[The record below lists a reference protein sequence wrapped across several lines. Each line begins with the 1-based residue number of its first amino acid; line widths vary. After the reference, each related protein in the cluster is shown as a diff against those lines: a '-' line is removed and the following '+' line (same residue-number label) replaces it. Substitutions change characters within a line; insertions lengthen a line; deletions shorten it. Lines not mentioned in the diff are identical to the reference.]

1 MDHNSHT
8 CKQSI
13 FSNEN
18 SNTQNIDIDIYIIKK
33 LTLNEFINKMDEK
46 EYKKVI
52 EDDINYINNIN
63 DYNKIN
69 KDSILYNTFNSN
81 SNKFFYLI
89 ENFNYNIL
97 AFIDNLI
104 NNQKFYIFDRDF
116 YNKLNKIN
124 IDFSKINF
132 NNICENDININ
143 LSAKTLL
150 NFVCKSKKNI
160 YLKCFLEKIIYYS
173 NVELCKEFINKRPYF
188 LKSQLDFDFLRFFC
202 ESLEYKNHNSYPLD
216 KKLKKEDFNIY
227 QIWKLLLPYFVNK
240 FDLILI
246 GEKLS
251 IVLNSIVVKHN
262 AIKFFE
268 LFEKYDIP
276 INLNYVDHY
285 NFHVLSDSLKYGTCD
300 TLNYL
305 INKKVSIPEVT
316 YFTQEVDIIEC
327 CFYNYNYKVSKI
339 FLEYLK
345 SNIQENNNKC
355 ITYFTKKER
364 IYNYINTIFQ
374 SYKKKIENM
383 SYYNKNNNKNKNII
397 KSSMKK
403 QLSLLFD
410 FINNDSL
417 YKVNNINIK
426 QEYLNEFKHCAIVQI
441 INNNVNIAFFEKY
454 DIKNI
459 NINLIISKVNIFQ
472 NGKNKEFLISYFND
486 KTYFNNFVKD
496 ICNSLCQCKIEEYME
511 IIKRKNIIIKSCNQQ
526 FDVDVNNLI
535 INFLKNSHLC
545 SKCKENNNLDF
556 IIDFMKKYFLKN
568 SNFETDSLF
577 YYYFNSYSVSNLE
590 HHTKYTTNQLL
601 KKYFLNGLSFSDLIY
616 NPDKKRHYTNSYY
629 YKLDY
634 DKLIEKLKKENIT
647 KEQKILLSYVLINH
661 LIKSTIIRRRNKNI
675 SDFRDSIS
683 KINNEFKFTPNDETN
698 YINKFIGIEFKKEI
712 NKMFVKNPVH
722 ITPQHCISNIF
733 QTHIYITEK
742 ADGIKKRM
750 PISNISNLFDNIIV
764 EYEVVEY
771 EINKNINVIYNI
783 NNQESVFEN
792 MNYLRSI
799 HPFAPKHTNYEFTE
813 KNINEFVKKEKEA
826 FNKYIESNSKQSN
839 YEDSNYEDSNSED
852 SKLWWPKFV
861 WIINKP
867 NNIEYLK
874 SINNLKPLNIFKTDG
889 YILYSE
895 NINDDIIKVKPF
907 ELLTIDLKYERNN
920 WYTKEKTLFNKKVIS
935 LETIDES
942 CIYRIYFDKITK
954 KYYSKEKRIDKKF
967 PNNDNIVN
975 YLVKCHESEW
985 TIQNIIN
992 NLEKNSYYQYHNKNI
1007 YNSLYLKNI
1016 IKKYSFETT
1025 NKECFKYINGN
1036 VLDLGCGY
1044 KQNYL
1049 SNQLSSKFNKNF
1061 TCLDNDI
1068 TIIIDKVNTN
1078 KNLNHNHKINKIKI
1092 KDNNIIKYGLYD
1104 FTLNESQQYEHF
1116 GVIYNYCN
1124 SVNSS
1129 IFDKYDTIIMLNT
1142 IHNGFPNYENIK
1154 NNLNNFSQE
1163 NTKFIIRYLDRD
1175 LIQTTFENENNDIN
1189 IDLNN
1194 FGFIKK
1200 YDDKSKIS
1208 VYFNWCH
1215 KKQNNE
1221 YLVHKT
1227 DLLKLFENY
1236 KIVYEEEKII
1246 NNDLPNIEKY
1256 FNCFKTII
1264 FQIIK

>member
-1 MDHNSHT
+1 MDNNSHT
-8 CKQSI
+8 CEQSN

-18 SNTQNIDIDIYIIKK
+18 KSIPLVDSMKK
-33 LTLNEFINKMDEK
+33 TTLNEFIKNINKNDN
-46 EYKKVI
+46 KKVI
-52 EDDINYINNIN
+52 EDDINYINNI
-63 DYNKIN
+63 DTYKKI
-69 KDSILYNTFNSN
+69 DHSSILYNSFYSN
-81 SNKFFYLI
+81 SNNFFYLI
-89 ENFNYNIL
+89 ENFNYNNIPT
-97 AFIDNLI
+97 FIENLI
-104 NNQKFYIFDRDF
+104 NNQEFYIFDKTF
-116 YNKLNKIN
+116 YNKLNKLE
-124 IDFSKINF
+124 IDYSKIKF
-132 NNICENDININ
+132 YNICEKDISVN
-143 LSAKTLL
+143 LSSKTLL
-150 NFVCKSKKNI
+150 NFVCKSKNNMN
-160 YLKCFLEKIIYYS
+160 LKMFLQKIIDNTS
-173 NVELCKEFINKRPYF
+173 VDLCKEFINKRPYF
-188 LKSQLDFDFLRFFC
+188 LKSHLDFDFLRFFC
-202 ESLEYKNHNSYPLD
+202 ESLEYKNHISYPLD

-227 QIWKLLLPYFVNK
+227 LICELLIPYFVEKINK
-240 FDLILI
+240 LLI
-246 GEKLS
+246 GDKLT
-251 IVLNSIVVKHN
+251 IVSNSIVVKHN
-262 AIKFFE
+262 AVKFLE
-268 LFEKYDIP
+268 LFDKYELP
-276 INLNYVDHY
+276 INFDYVDTHD
-285 NFHVLSDSLKYGTCD
+285 FPILADSLKYGTCE
-300 TLNYL
+300 TLKYL
-305 INKKVSIPEVT
+305 ISKDVSIQEET
-316 YFTQEVDIIEC
+316 YFTPEVDIIEC
-327 CFYNYNYKVSKI
+327 CFYNYNYKVSEI
-339 FLEYLK
+339 FLEYLTRK
-345 SNIQENNNKC
+345 IQDENKC

-364 IYNYINTIFQ
+364 MYNYLNTIFQ
-374 SYKKKIENM
+374 NYKKKIENM
-383 SYYNKNNNKNKNII
+383 SYYHKNNNKNKNII
-397 KSSMKK
+397 KSSLKK
-403 QLSLLFD
+403 QINILFN
-410 FINNDSL
+410 FINNDSI
-417 YKVNNINIK
+417 YKENNINMK
-426 QEYLNEFKHCAIVQI
+426 QGFLNEFKHFGVIQI

-459 NINLIISKVNIFQ
+459 NINLIISEVNIFQ

-486 KTYFNNFVKD
+486 ITYFNNFVKD

-526 FDVDVNNLI
+526 FDVDVNNVI

-629 YKLDY
+629 YQLDY
-634 DKLIEKLKKENIT
+634 DKLIEKLKKEDIT
-647 KEQKILLSYVLINH
+647 KQQKILLSYVLINY
-661 LIKSTIIRRRNKNI
+661 LIKTTIIRRRNKNI
-675 SDFRDSIS
+675 VDFKNSIS

-698 YINKFIGIEFKKEI
+698 KINKFIGIEFKKEI

-722 ITPQHCISNIF
+722 ITPQHCIYNIF

-742 ADGIKKRM
+742 ADGITKRM
-750 PISNISNLFDNIIV
+750 PISNVSNLFDNIIV

-771 EINKNINVIYNI
+771 EKDKKINIIYNI

-792 MNYLRSI
+792 TNYLRSI

-826 FNKYIESNSKQSN
+826 FDKYIESNSK
-839 YEDSNYEDSNSED
+839 E

-920 WYTKEKTLFNKKVIS
+920 WYTKEKTLFNKEVIS
-935 LETIDES
+935 TYTLDEGG
-942 CIYRIYFDKITK
+942 IYRIYYDKITK
-954 KYYSKEKRIDKKF
+954 KYYSKEKRIDKKY
-967 PNNDNIVN
+967 PNNDIIIN
-975 YLVKCHESEW
+975 YLVKCHKSQW
-985 TIQNIIN
+985 TIQNIID
-992 NLEKNSYYQYHNKNI
+992 NLEKSSYYQYHNKNI
-1007 YNSLYLKNI
+1007 YNGLYLKNI
-1016 IKKYSFETT
+1016 IKKYSFENT
-1025 NKECFKYINGN
+1025 NKECFKFINGN

-1049 SNQLSSKFNKNF
+1049 PNQSSNKFNKNF
-1061 TCLDNDI
+1061 TCFDNDI
-1068 TIIIDKVNTN
+1068 SIIIDKLNTN
-1078 KNLNHNHKINKIKI
+1078 KNLNHNHKHNKTKI

-1104 FTLNESQQYEHF
+1104 FTLNESQQLEHF
-1116 GVIYNYCN
+1116 GEIYNYCN
-1124 SVNSS
+1124 SNNSS
-1129 IFDKYDTIIMLNT
+1129 TFDKYDTIIMLNT

-1154 NNLNNFSQE
+1154 HNLNNFSKE
-1163 NTKFIIRYLDRD
+1163 NTNIIIRYLDRD
-1175 LIQTTFENENNDIN
+1175 LLQTTFENENNETN

-1200 YDDKSKIS
+1200 YNDKNKIS

-1215 KKQNNE
+1215 NKQNNE

-1227 DLLKLFENY
+1227 DLLRVFENY

-1246 NNDLPNIEKY
+1246 NYDIPNIEKY
-1256 FNCFKTII
+1256 FNCFKTIV
-1264 FQIIK
+1264 FQLN